1 MVPFGVLPYAYGFEI
16 LSTADRRMN
25 VEEVDRIQPTVS
37 MTTVQAQAIL
47 APFNCLDTKQ
57 IETLE
62 EQVAVRQ
69 AVLQLASVTDTHMF
83 GILAGD
89 WEGAIAVLNSYAAAF
104 GYEPPAV
111 AKPCEDAVYVKFNP
125 RSGLCYA
132 SPYPEQHRGVLI
144 AFQSDFEDGIN
155 EMCGHLPLDLF
166 EA

>member
-1 MVPFGVLPYAYGFEI
+1 
-16 LSTADRRMN
+16 MN
-25 VEEVDRIQPTVS
+25 VEEINAMQPTVS

-47 APFNCLDTKQ
+47 APFNCLDTKP

-62 EQVAVRQ
+62 EKTVVRQ

-89 WEGAIAVLNSYAAAF
+89 WKEAIAALHSYATAF
-104 GYEPPAV
+104 GYESPPV
-111 AKPCEDAVYVKFNP
+111 AKPCEDAVYIKFNP

>member
-1 MVPFGVLPYAYGFEI
+1 MVPFGVLRYAYGFEI
-16 LSTADRRMN
+16 LSTAMN
-25 VEEVDRIQPTVS
+25 VDGIDRMQPTVS

-47 APFNCLDTKQ
+47 APFNCLDTKP

-62 EQVAVRQ
+62 QKAAVRQ
-69 AVLQLASVTDTHMF
+69 AVLHLASVTDTHMF

-89 WEGAIAVLNSYAAAF
+89 WDGAIAALHSYATAF
-104 GYEPPAV
+104 GYESPPV
-111 AKPCEDAVYVKFNP
+111 AKPCEDAVYIKFNP

>member
-1 MVPFGVLPYAYGFEI
+1 
-16 LSTADRRMN
+16 MN
-25 VEEVDRIQPTVS
+25 AEGIDQMQPTVS
-37 MTTVQAQAIL
+37 MTTAQAQAVL

-62 EQVAVRQ
+62 EKAAVRQ
-69 AVLQLASVTDTHMF
+69 AVLQLASVTETHMF
-83 GILAGD
+83 GILCGD
-89 WEGAIAVLNSYAAAF
+89 WDGAIAALNSYAAAF

-111 AKPCEDAVYVKFNP
+111 ANPGNDDAIYIKFNP